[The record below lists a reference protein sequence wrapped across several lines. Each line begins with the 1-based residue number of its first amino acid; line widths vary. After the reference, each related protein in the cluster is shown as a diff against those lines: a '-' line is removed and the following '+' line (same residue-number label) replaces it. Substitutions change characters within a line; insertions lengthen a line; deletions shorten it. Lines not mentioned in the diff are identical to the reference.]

1 MDYSKLS
8 DYINKKSAKNIFLII
23 LGTLISAI
31 GINVFL
37 VNAKLLS
44 GGVSGITLII
54 QYVFKIPA
62 GYTVFAI
69 NIPLLYLS
77 YKKMNRKFTVFTI
90 IGTISFSIMLI
101 ITTPLKDLISIDDP
115 LLLCIYGGV
124 LVGAGIGMAFSNH
137 GSTGGFDIVASVLK
151 KKNENLDI
159 GKITFGVNCVIVII
173 GAFIFEIKSAL
184 YTLVS
189 MYITS
194 YMIDIV
200 IKGFDRDKLI
210 LIITDKEEE
219 VSKSIMENIKR
230 GVTFLYGEGAYTNKS
245 RKVLYCVVSLSQLPQ
260 LKQMVREID
269 ENAFISIIDVSEVEG
284 RGFRKNIS

>member
-1 MDYSKLS
+1 MEIKQH
-8 DYINKKSAKNIFLII
+8 INKENGKNITLII
-23 LGTLISAI
+23 LGTFIAAI

-54 QYVFKIPA
+54 QYIFKIPA

-77 YKKMNRKFTVFTI
+77 YKKMNRKFTLFTV

-101 ITTPLKDLISIDDP
+101 ITTPLKNLIYINDP
-115 LLLCIYGGV
+115 LLLCIYGGI
-124 LVGAGIGMAFSNH
+124 LVGVGIGMSFSNH
-137 GSTGGFDIVASVLK
+137 GSTGGFDIVAAILK

-159 GKITFGVNCVIVII
+159 GKITFWVNCVIVII
-173 GAFIFEIKSAL
+173 GAFIFDIKSAL

-194 YMIDIV
+194 YMIDKV
-200 IKGFDRDKLI
+200 VKGFNRDKLI

-219 VSKSIMENIKR
+219 ISKEIMVNLRR
-230 GVTFLYGEGAYTNKS
+230 GVTFLLGEGAYTNKS
-245 RKVLYCVVSLSQLPQ
+245 RKVLYCVLSLSQLPQ
-260 LKQMVREID
+260 LKQMVRQID
-269 ENAFISIIDVSEVEG
+269 ENAFISILDASEVEG
-284 RGFRKNIS
+284 KGFTKSIK

>member
-1 MDYSKLS
+1 MEIKQH
-8 DYINKKSAKNIFLII
+8 INKENGKNITLII
-23 LGTLISAI
+23 LGTFIAAI

-54 QYVFKIPA
+54 QYIFKIPA

-77 YKKMNRKFTVFTI
+77 YKKMNRKFTLFTVV
-90 IGTISFSIMLI
+90 GTISFSIMLI
-101 ITTPLKDLISIDDP
+101 ITTPLKNLIYINDP
-115 LLLCIYGGV
+115 LLLCIYGGI
-124 LVGAGIGMAFSNH
+124 LVGVGIGMSFSNH
-137 GSTGGFDIVASVLK
+137 GSTGGFDIVAAILK

-159 GKITFGVNCVIVII
+159 GKITFWVNCVIVII
-173 GAFIFEIKSAL
+173 GAFIFDIKSAL

-194 YMIDIV
+194 YMIDKV
-200 IKGFDRDKLI
+200 VKGFNRDKLI

-219 VSKSIMENIKR
+219 ISKEIMVNLRR
-230 GVTFLYGEGAYTNKS
+230 GVTFLLGEGAYTNKS
-245 RKVLYCVVSLSQLPQ
+245 RKVLYCVLSLSQLPQ
-260 LKQMVREID
+260 LKQMVRQID
-269 ENAFISIIDVSEVEG
+269 ENAFISILDASEVEG
-284 RGFRKNIS
+284 KGFTKSIK